1 MTGPVS
7 LCHSPSFD
15 YPVPYPSQ
23 LQSTTLTEL
32 SIRGQMPSGCK
43 HTQGTPSRSSPD
55 FPLSSRPLSG
65 DDSAR
70 PKQGDQSL
78 LKSKSPMSA
87 TMNKSEPNLTNPG
100 CASLPSTVTASY
112 DIPLSSRSMGPSNT
126 LRPDHLSTSGKTN
139 QADAR
144 ISEFTSR
151 LNGPSPSSQSG
162 DASGPSLPETMPPV
176 LRSPVIVN
184 ATQRNLAR
192 PKPEAVP
199 QVILAPLQRT
209 SHHQDGPPVISQT
222 SPPADQRQ
230 ITHKIKRSN
239 ARVHS
244 PNFYQSL
251 KSRWKPDSLPVEDL
265 FATISSVPAPFS
277 NHSKTYSNFDHLK
290 LELENPHFST
300 AGPRIDCRTAQFSE
314 GNKLAESSS
323 SRSVAEDDKGCSEG
337 KTLSTVSD
345 RDHHHKS
352 EMNSGSTP
360 AASGSGLRTF
370 SSTSPTS
377 RLPCLS
383 MESQPSTAMHS
394 GEFASQSSTEPNSAE
409 VLPSDPELPNPDGPA
424 IASVHPIALSHRNPS
439 LDSCSVFH
447 KSAGFAAPFAFPA
460 PLGKLPPLPSTVTEP
475 AWIRAEYDDAASN
488 TPLIRPTP
496 EASHRSQDCTLT
508 PNLAELEA
516 SHPTP
521 QANCC
526 HTTSSDVDHPS
537 SRFDQ
542 MQPSVPPANKPEPMA
557 STELNN
563 SEPLTIAEGLH
574 HKHHLNFASRRSS
587 ISMVL
592 KRHDSLDSS
601 TPVLFQGIWE
611 KELEENERKWKRLAR
626 MSGSQSS
633 SQYSTESYTEKENA
647 SKVHGDRASFITGGP
662 LRNSSSITSE
672 QLIRLGRNLSQRQ
685 ADNPHKSQPQSD
697 VLDQVWDSFKCEA
710 ELSLSDISC
719 ETSITDDSPG
729 NPACAID
736 LPALH
741 QITFNNKIFD
751 HPQTVQN
758 SEILA
763 RQDAKPIGL
772 GLIHPC
778 DSSNESFPQ
787 DEYSPI
793 TNAKLKKLS
802 LLSNRNPTGSLGG
815 LRERRRRPESKV
827 TANLFDTNHPK
838 PTATPAS
845 LDLSLLDAF
854 PVPPRSHT
862 SSHSSSSSQS
872 LKALALNST
881 DLPRRN
887 PVDLD
892 TTPADVAAGALDITK
907 DRPSLKRMGTHYRH
921 KSTTDSSAKSTISFT
936 LRSFSNRPR
945 AQTSAR
951 SPVPPPLNLNAA
963 PLVNPNHRRRTMT
976 SHFKTHSNCGP
987 ETIPPVPLL
996 HVPNTAPLASTTPM
1010 SFDRERTA
1018 RAAPSPDV
1026 NRPSVLN
1033 ETKGFKIGTGGPEI
1047 TASGWD
1053 SNGSVPVGRYE
1064 SLTKFHSSV
1073 FSRYFLSYCPIPPHM
1088 NQQPANS
1095 IHHSMEQAGYSSSP
1109 HASVGSSTG
1118 TASTSST
1125 VPSPATPTSLRM
1137 TYNSR
1142 IPSVPM
1148 YHATGFSSGLKSP
1161 IKSTQSDNPR
1171 YVMIDQTPKYSG
1183 GARVAPDT
1191 IKASR
1196 IYRTELLN
1204 SSALS
1209 EPIAQLLAVEIFRH
1223 T

>member
-1 MTGPVS
+1 
-7 LCHSPSFD
+7 
-15 YPVPYPSQ
+15 
-23 LQSTTLTEL
+23 
-32 SIRGQMPSGCK
+32 
-43 HTQGTPSRSSPD
+43 
-55 FPLSSRPLSG
+55 
-65 DDSAR
+65 
-70 PKQGDQSL
+70 
-78 LKSKSPMSA
+78 MSA

-139 QADAR
+139 QADAVEVPRNLHTGYHPSIRSIFNQTSKR

-439 LDSCSVFH
+439 LDSCVEMPSEANPTTFIPESDAPEVPVSQSVFH

-1033 ETKGFKIGTGGPEI
+1033 ETKGFKIGTGGVTPKRPSLLI
-1047 TASGWD
+1047 RPSLRSPHRVGIRMAPFRSGDTSLSPNFTPACSPGISSPTARS
-1053 SNGSVPVGRYE
+1053 
-1064 SLTKFHSSV
+1064 
-1073 FSRYFLSYCPIPPHM
+1073 PPHM

-1209 EPIAQLLAVEIFRH
+1209 EPIAQVSYGMAL
-1223 T
+1223 